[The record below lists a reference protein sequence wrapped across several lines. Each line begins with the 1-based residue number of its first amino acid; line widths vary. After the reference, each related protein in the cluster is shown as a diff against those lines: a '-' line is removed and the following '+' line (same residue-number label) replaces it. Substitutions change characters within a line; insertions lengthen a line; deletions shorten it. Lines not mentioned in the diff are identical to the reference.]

1 MRKRFHFTHVPGG
14 FKTEQEFQEYLQISQ
29 NARIVALQARREA
42 MDAFWTGLGRA
53 VHRLGR
59 NLSASV
65 VRDRHAHAAHSTEE
79 VPRCL
84 P

>member
-1 MRKRFHFTHVPGG
+1 MRKRFHFIHLPGG

-29 NARIVALQARREA
+29 NARISALQARREA

-53 VHRLGR
+53 VRRIGR
-59 NLSASV
+59 KLSASM
-65 VRDRHAHAAHSTEE
+65 VRDQHAHAAHSNKE
-79 VPRCL
+79 VTRCL